1 MFVTTDLMINVDD
14 ELAALLADYDAFVAA
29 EDTLL
34 AADPGLDG
42 AVVADPT
49 GDTVAPV
56 DPVDP
61 PAEEPPAPEVTATDP
76 AATDPVDPAPV
87 DPSPVDPSPVD
98 PAPVEGGSDPAESF
112 SDPGF
117 DPAPFDFVLSSD
129 ELAFDLNEAALV
141 GRRIGGEFF
150 DFA

>member
-1 MFVTTDLMINVDD
+1 MFVTVDLPISLES

-42 AVVADPT
+42 AVVDPVIVDPLSVDPT
-49 GDTVAPV
+49 ASVGDADAPV
-56 DPVDP
+56 DPVAPPADDP
-61 PAEEPPAPEVTATDP
+61 PAPNLTATDP
-76 AATDPVDPAPV
+76 TPADPVDPAPV
-87 DPSPVDPSPVD
+87 DPAD
-98 PAPVEGGSDPAESF
+98 GF
-112 SDPGF
+112 IDPGV
-117 DPAPFDFVLSSD
+117 DAAPFDFFLATD

>member
-14 ELAALLADYDAFVAA
+14 ELAALLADYDAFVTA
-29 EDTLL
+29 ENTLL
-34 AADPGLDG
+34 ATDPGLDG
-42 AVVADPT
+42 AVVADPA

-61 PAEEPPAPEVTATDP
+61 PAEEPPAPEVTSTDP
-76 AATDPVDPAPV
+76 TATDPVDPA
-87 DPSPVDPSPVD
+87 PVD

-117 DPAPFDFVLSSD
+117 DPAPFDFVLAAD

>member
-29 EDTLL
+29 ENILL

-56 DPVDP
+56 DPGAP

-76 AATDPVDPAPV
+76 AATDPVDPA
-87 DPSPVDPSPVD
+87 PVDPSPVD

-117 DPAPFDFVLSSD
+117 DPAPFDFVLASD

>member
-1 MFVTTDLMINVDD
+1 MFVAMDLTISLES

-34 AADPGLDG
+34 ATDPGLDG
-42 AVVADPT
+42 SVVADP
-49 GDTVAPV
+49 ASV

-61 PAEEPPAPEVTATDP
+61 LTEEPPAPEVTATVP
-76 AATDPVDPAPV
+76 TATD
-87 DPSPVDPSPVD
+87 PVD

-117 DPAPFDFVLSSD
+117 DPAPFDFVLISD

-141 GRRIGGEFF
+141 GRRFGGEFF

>member
-1 MFVTTDLMINVDD
+1 MFVTVDLPISLES

-34 AADPGLDG
+34 AANPGVDG
-42 AVVADPT
+42 AVVDPVSVDPT
-49 GDTVAPV
+49 AGDADASV
-56 DPVDP
+56 DPVAPPADDP
-61 PAEEPPAPEVTATDP
+61 PAPNLTATDP
-76 AATDPVDPAPV
+76 TPADPVDPAPV
-87 DPSPVDPSPVD
+87 DPAD
-98 PAPVEGGSDPAESF
+98 GF
-112 SDPGF
+112 IDPGV
-117 DPAPFDFVLSSD
+117 DAAPFDFFLATD

>member
-1 MFVTTDLMINVDD
+1 MFVTADLPISLES

-42 AVVADPT
+42 AVVDPVSVDPT
-49 GDTVAPV
+49 AGDADASV
-56 DPVDP
+56 DPVAPPADDP
-61 PAEEPPAPEVTATDP
+61 PAPNLTATDP
-76 AATDPVDPAPV
+76 APTDPVDPAPV
-87 DPSPVDPSPVD
+87 DPAD
-98 PAPVEGGSDPAESF
+98 GF
-112 SDPGF
+112 IDPGV
-117 DPAPFDFVLSSD
+117 DAAPFDFFLAPD

>member
-1 MFVTTDLMINVDD
+1 MFVTLDLTISLES

-34 AADPGLDG
+34 AADPGPDG
-42 AVVADPT
+42 AVVADPASVDPT
-49 GDTVAPV
+49 GDTVAPA

-61 PAEEPPAPEVTATDP
+61 PAEEPPASEVPATDP
-76 AATDPVDPAPV
+76 TATDPVDPAPV
-87 DPSPVDPSPVD
+87 DPAPVD

-117 DPAPFDFVLSSD
+117 DPAPFDFVLASD

>member
-14 ELAALLADYDAFVAA
+14 ELAALLADYDAFVTA
-29 EDTLL
+29 ENTLL
-34 AADPGLDG
+34 ATDPGLDG
-42 AVVADPT
+42 AVVADPA

-61 PAEEPPAPEVTATDP
+61 PAEEPPAPEVTSTDP
-76 AATDPVDPAPV
+76 TATDPVDPA
-87 DPSPVDPSPVD
+87 PVD

-117 DPAPFDFVLSSD
+117 DPAPFDFVLASD

>member
-1 MFVTTDLMINVDD
+1 MFVTMDLTISLES

-29 EDTLL
+29 EDALL
-34 AADPGLDG
+34 ATDPSLDGSVVADP
-42 AVVADPT
+42 ASADPT
-49 GDTVAPV
+49 GDTVAPI
-56 DPVDP
+56 DP

-87 DPSPVDPSPVD
+87 DP
-98 PAPVEGGSDPAESF
+98 APVEGG

-117 DPAPFDFVLSSD
+117 DPAPFDFVLVSD

-141 GRRIGGEFF
+141 GRRFGGEFF

>member
-1 MFVTTDLMINVDD
+1 MFVTLDLTISLES

-42 AVVADPT
+42 AVVADPASVDPT
-49 GDTVAPV
+49 GDT
-56 DPVDP
+56 VDP

-76 AATDPVDPAPV
+76 AATDAVDPA
-87 DPSPVDPSPVD
+87 PVD

-112 SDPGF
+112 SDPSF
-117 DPAPFDFVLSSD
+117 DPAPFDFVLASD